1 MNRLAIGV
9 FWFLAFCALAGSEV
23 TRAQEPSQTEV
34 DHALAAVKSA
44 PTSTL
49 DRGLPETRL
58 EDWLQTQAGP
68 EGRIQWDYQYSTAPS
83 VHMHF
88 VEAVVTFN
96 EDQSF
101 MVSIEV
107 EHGQPLSFE
116 SGWVILGRQLS
127 IDLKRP
133 SDLPQAL
140 NKLRSESTDREA
152 IR

>member
-9 FWFLAFCALAGSEV
+9 FWFLAFCALAGSEM

-34 DHALAAVKSA
+34 DHALAAAKNVQ
-44 PTSTL
+44 TSQL
-49 DRGLPETRL
+49 DQGLPETRL
-58 EDWLQTQAGP
+58 EDWLKTQAGP
-68 EGRIQWDYQYSTAPS
+68 EGRMEWDYQYSTEPS

-88 VEAVVTFN
+88 VEAVATFN
-96 EDQSF
+96 KDQSF

-107 EHGQPLSFE
+107 EQGQPLSFE
-116 SGWVILGRQLS
+116 SGWVILGRQRS
-127 IDLKRP
+127 IDVKRL